1 MAALQLEE
9 MPVELFT
16 AHSHITGKHR
26 TRHIH
31 IRDALNEAKESY
43 LDLQAV
49 SIDYLEDAQRPSVS
63 SIEARLDKE
72 AIILAIPH
80 RVKGHT
86 EVIKRRALLAQAG
99 KLEDR
104 LLISAPPFQI
114 SGNLKLPRG
123 YDVKDALNRMEET
136 FITLSEVAVRYLPL
150 ASVSFTVQEIVINRD
165 YIQMVCAGFHEDLE
179 ELKRLPH
186 LPSG

>member
-1 MAALQLEE
+1 MAAVQLEE

-16 AHSHITGKHR
+16 AHSRITGKYP

-31 IRDALNEAKESY
+31 IRDVLNEAKESY
-43 LDLQAV
+43 LDLQAI
-49 SIDYLEDAQRPSVS
+49 SIDYLEDAQRSSVS
-63 SIEARLDKE
+63 SMEARLDKG

-86 EVIKRRALLAQAG
+86 EAIKRRAFLAQAG
-99 KLEDR
+99 RLEDR

-114 SGNLKLPRG
+114 SGNLRLPRG
-123 YDVKDALNRMEET
+123 YDVRDALNRMEET
-136 FITLSEVAVRYLPL
+136 FITLSEVVVRYLPL
-150 ASVSFTVQEIVINRD
+150 PSVSFTAQEIVVNRE
-165 YIQMVCAGFHEDLE
+165 YIQMVCAGFHEELE
-179 ELKRLPH
+179 EVKKLPH

>member
-1 MAALQLEE
+1 MTVLQLEE

-16 AHSHITGKHR
+16 AHSRITGKHR

-43 LDLQAV
+43 LDLQAA

-72 AIILAIPH
+72 AIVLSIPH

-99 KLEDR
+99 RLEDR
-104 LLISAPPFQI
+104 LLISSPPFQI

-136 FITLSEVAVRYLPL
+136 FITLSEAAVRYLPL
-150 ASVSFTVQEIVINRD
+150 ASVSFTVQEVVVNRD
-165 YIQMVCAGFHEDLE
+165 YIQMVCGGFHEDLE

>member
-1 MAALQLEE
+1 MDALQLEE

-16 AHSHITGKHR
+16 AHSRITGKHR
-26 TRHIH
+26 TRHIY
-31 IRDALNEAKESY
+31 IRNALNEAKESY

-49 SIDYLEDAQRPSVS
+49 SIDHLEDAQRPSVS
-63 SIEARLDKE
+63 SIEARLDKG

-80 RVKGHT
+80 RIKGHT

-99 KLEDR
+99 RLEER

-114 SGNLKLPRG
+114 SGDLKLPRG

-150 ASVSFTVQEIVINRD
+150 ASVSFTVQEIVVNRD

>member
-16 AHSHITGKHR
+16 AHSRITGKYP

-31 IRDALNEAKESY
+31 IRDALNEAQESY
-43 LDLQAV
+43 LDLQAAN
-49 SIDYLEDAQRPSVS
+49 IDYLEDAQRPSVS
-63 SIEARLDKE
+63 SIEARLDKR
-72 AIILAIPH
+72 AIILAVPH
-80 RVKGHT
+80 RVRGHT
-86 EVIKRRALLAQAG
+86 EVIKRRAFLAQAG
-99 KLEDR
+99 RWEDR
-104 LLISAPPFQI
+104 LLISVPPFQI

-123 YDVKDALNRMEET
+123 YNVKDALNRMEET
-136 FITLSEVAVRYLPL
+136 FIALSEVAVRYLPL
-150 ASVSFTVQEIVINRD
+150 ASVSFTVQEIVVNRD

-179 ELKRLPH
+179 ELGKLPH

>member
-1 MAALQLEE
+1 MTALQLDE
-9 MPVELFT
+9 MPIELFT
-16 AHSHITGKHR
+16 AHSRITGKHR

-43 LDLQAV
+43 LDLQAA

-99 KLEDR
+99 RLEDR

-123 YDVKDALNRMEET
+123 YDVKDALNRMEVT

-150 ASVSFTVQEIVINRD
+150 ASVSFTVQEVVVNRD
-165 YIQMVCAGFHEDLE
+165 YIQMVCGGFHEDLE

>member
-1 MAALQLEE
+1 MAALQLDE
-9 MPVELFT
+9 MPVEFFT
-16 AHSHITGKHR
+16 AHSRITGKHC
-26 TRHIH
+26 TRHIY

-72 AIILAIPH
+72 AIILAVPH

-99 KLEDR
+99 RMEDR

-123 YDVKDALNRMEET
+123 YNVKDALNRMEET

-150 ASVSFTVQEIVINRD
+150 ASVSFTVQEIVVNRD

-179 ELKRLPH
+179 ELRKLPH

>member
-16 AHSHITGKHR
+16 AHCRITGKHP
-26 TRHIH
+26 TRHVY

-43 LDLQAV
+43 LDLQAA

-63 SIEARLDKE
+63 SIEARLDKG

-123 YDVKDALNRMEET
+123 YDVKDALNRMEGT

-150 ASVSFTVQEIVINRD
+150 ASVSFTVQEIVVNRD